1 MIYMVLENLPDE
13 IDFFDIETLFHKE
26 QICNICNICNKRHL
40 KTKEAVVV
48 PPETSISE
56 AIQTMRKNDTDY
68 VIIKNI
74 ENQPIGIFT
83 SLDILPLLAENELEI
98 CKKPITEFMTPNP
111 TALYC
116 YSSISD
122 VIKTIYKNQ
131 YRHVPI
137 IKKKTNIIRGVIS
150 LSDII
155 EYTLEYFPESAYNIS
170 PTPNLS
176 KDKIEG
182 G

>member
-1 MIYMVLENLPDE
+1 MVLENLPDE

-26 QICNICNICNKRHL
+26 QICNICNICNKTHL
-40 KTKEAVVV
+40 KTKKAVVV
-48 PPETSISE
+48 SPEATVDE

-68 VIIKNI
+68 VIIKNN

-83 SLDILPLLAENELEI
+83 SLDIMPLLADNEIEI
-98 CKKPITEFMTPNP
+98 CKKPITDFMTPNP

-122 VIKTIYKNQ
+122 VIKTIYKNK

-137 IKKKTNIIRGVIS
+137 ITKDTNKIRGVIS

-170 PTPNLS
+170 TTPNLS
-176 KDKIEG
+176 KDKTEG